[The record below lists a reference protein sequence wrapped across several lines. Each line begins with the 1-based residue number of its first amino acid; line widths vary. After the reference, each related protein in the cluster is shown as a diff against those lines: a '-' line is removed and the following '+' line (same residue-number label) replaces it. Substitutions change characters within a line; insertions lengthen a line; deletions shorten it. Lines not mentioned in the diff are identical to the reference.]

1 MSEENNVTEETSRS
15 GAQPIVTVIIASYN
29 HGPYIEESI
38 LSVINQSYQNI
49 ELLVVDDGSKDDSVA
64 RINALQAQHGFDFRV
79 QQNQGLTSTLNG
91 AIARAKG
98 SLIVPFGSDDIMLP
112 ERIATQVAYMD
123 GKPEV
128 GICAGNIE
136 LMDAEG
142 KPYPE
147 KRQRRDVPF
156 RRLDFEDMLL
166 ERKPYPP
173 APTLM
178 IRREALDK
186 VGGFDPQIR
195 LEDLAIELK
204 VTHAGYFIDG
214 LNVLMARYRKHATN
228 SYKNHRFMIDNI
240 LRTYALFSDHPLYDE
255 VRYKALNSMFLK
267 TANRDRKLARE
278 LLAQIPFKAWNKK
291 TWRGLGRLL
300 FSPLEKD

>member
-1 MSEENNVTEETSRS
+1 MTDS
-15 GAQPIVTVIIASYN
+15 QPLVTVIIASYN
-29 HGPYIEESI
+29 HAPYIEQSI
-38 LSVINQSYQNI
+38 QSVLDQTYPNI
-49 ELLVVDDGSKDDSVA
+49 ELLVIDDGSPDDSVE
-64 RINALQAQHGFDFRV
+64 RIQRLQHAHGFDFRV
-79 QQNQGLTSTLNG
+79 QQNQGLTNTLNG

-98 SLIVPFGSDDIMLP
+98 SLIVPFGSDDIMMP
-112 ERIATQVAYMD
+112 DRIAVQVAYMD

-136 LMDAEG
+136 LIDAEG
-142 KPYPE
+142 NLFPE

-156 RRLDFEDMLL
+156 RRLDFEDMFL

-195 LEDLAIELK
+195 LEDLYIELK
-204 VTHAGYFIDG
+204 ITHAGYFIDG
-214 LNVLMARYRKHATN
+214 LNVVMARYRKHATN
-228 SYKNHRFMIDNI
+228 SYKNHRFMIDSI
-240 LRTYALFSDHPLYDE
+240 LKTYALFSDHPLYDE
-255 VRYKALNSMFLK
+255 VRYKFLNSMFLK
-267 TANRDRKLARE
+267 TANRNRALARE
-278 LLAQIPFKAWNKK
+278 LLAQIPFRHWTGK
-291 TWRGLGRLL
+291 TWRGLGRLY

>member
-1 MSEENNVTEETSRS
+1 MTDS
-15 GAQPIVTVIIASYN
+15 QPLVTVIIASYN
-29 HGPYIEESI
+29 HAPYIEQSI
-38 LSVINQSYQNI
+38 QSVLDQTYPNI
-49 ELLVVDDGSKDDSVA
+49 ELLVIDDGSPDDSVE
-64 RINALQAQHGFDFRV
+64 RIQRLQQAHGFDFRV
-79 QQNQGLTSTLNG
+79 QQNQGLTNTLNG

-98 SLIVPFGSDDIMLP
+98 SLIVPFGSDDIMMP
-112 ERIATQVAYMD
+112 DRIAVQVAYMD

-136 LMDAEG
+136 LIDAEG
-142 KPYPE
+142 NLFPE

-156 RRLDFEDMLL
+156 RRLDFEDMFL

-195 LEDLAIELK
+195 LEDLYIELK

-214 LNVLMARYRKHATN
+214 LNVVMARYRKHATN
-228 SYKNHRFMIDNI
+228 SYKNHRFMIDSI
-240 LRTYALFSDHPLYDE
+240 LKTYALFSDHPLYDQ
-255 VRYKALNSMFLK
+255 VRYKFLNSMFLK
-267 TANRDRKLARE
+267 TANRNRALARE
-278 LLAQIPFKAWNKK
+278 LLAQIPFRHWTGK
-291 TWRGLGRLL
+291 TWRGLGRLY
-300 FSPLEKD
+300 FSPLEID

>member
-1 MSEENNVTEETSRS
+1 MTEETSRS